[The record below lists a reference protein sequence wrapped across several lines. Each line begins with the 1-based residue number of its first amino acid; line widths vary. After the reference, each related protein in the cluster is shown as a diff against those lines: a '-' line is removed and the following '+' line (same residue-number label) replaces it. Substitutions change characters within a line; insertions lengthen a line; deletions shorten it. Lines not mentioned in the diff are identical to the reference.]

1 MDGNWS
7 KTAVVI
13 LCWNGKKFL
22 EEFLPSVVQYQQ
34 ADSDIVVADNASE
47 DDSLIYLKKAFP
59 SVKIIELEKNFG
71 FAEGYNQA
79 IRKIDSEFIVL
90 LNQDVA
96 VTENWLSPMVM
107 MMEKDASIGAVQPRI
122 RSHLQPAKFEYAG
135 AAGGWI
141 DKYGYTFCRGRI
153 FDAVEADN
161 DQYNEPAEIFWTS
174 GACMIVRKK
183 VYEQLGGLD
192 ASFFAHMEEIDFCW
206 RLKNAG
212 FKNMYC
218 PHSIVYHLGGG
229 SLAHGNPLKTYLNFR
244 NNLIMMSKN
253 LPQKNRAGILLVRI
267 LLDNI
272 AALRALTGFRFS
284 DFIAIWKA
292 YFHYLRHSRTFT
304 PKPSFTTKSLSHMT
318 GVYNGSVVYRYFMKR
333 KRVFKEIVSNNKS

>member
-141 DKYGYTFCRGRI
+141 DRYGYTFCRGRI

-183 VYEQLGGLD
+183 IYEQLGGLD

-244 NNLIMMSKN
+244 NNLIMMWKN
-253 LPQKNRAGILLVRI
+253 LPPENRLSILLMRM
-267 LLDNI
+267 LLDQI
-272 AALRALTGFRFS
+272 AALQALAGFRFS
-284 DFIAIWKA
+284 EIVAIWRACYHFVK
-292 YFHYLRHSRTFT
+292 YS
-304 PKPSFTTKSLSHMT
+304 KSNKKKSQSISSSFLNLH
-318 GVYNGSVVYRYFMKR
+318 GVYNGSVVWEYFITRR
-333 KRVFKEIVSNNKS
+333 KEFKDIVEQ